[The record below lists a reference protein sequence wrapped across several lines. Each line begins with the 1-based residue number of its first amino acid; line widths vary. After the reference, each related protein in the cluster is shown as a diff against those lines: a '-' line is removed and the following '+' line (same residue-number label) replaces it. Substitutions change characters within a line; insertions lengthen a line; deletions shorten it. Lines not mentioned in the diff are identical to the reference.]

1 MHKKRVKIVT
11 ALFDIGRERSG
22 DGRSIDKY
30 LEWFSKTLEL
40 NSYME
45 IYTEEKFRKFI
56 GDRRDPE
63 LTKVIIQ
70 NLGDIPAYKYKE
82 RISDI
87 INSESYLSRIK
98 DNSRI
103 ECRLDLYN
111 VIQYSKFGW
120 LKNSISYG
128 SVEDYYFW
136 MDAGC
141 SRFFGGLN
149 LKDDWPI
156 LKNVPDDKFII
167 QGNYNTSII
176 YPGMDINSYKWE
188 SDCILVGTL
197 FGGSGNIVFD
207 ISDMVMEIMEKDML
221 DEGMINNEQI
231 ALGIL
236 YKRMPSLFSVY
247 TDLTGGH
254 LPIFKELA
262 RR

>member
-11 ALFDIGRERSG
+11 ALFDIGREKLG
-22 DGRSIDKY
+22 DGRSIEQY

-45 IYTEEKFRKFI
+45 IYTEEKFKEFVEE
-56 GDRRDPE
+56 RRDPE

-70 NLGDIPAYKYKE
+70 NIEDIPAYKYKE
-82 RISDI
+82 KISDI

-98 DNSRI
+98 DSSRI

-120 LKNSISYG
+120 LKNSISHG
-128 SVEDYYFW
+128 NVEDFYFW
-136 MDAGC
+136 VDAGC
-141 SRFFGGLN
+141 SRFFDGFDT
-149 LKDDWPI
+149 KEDWPL
-156 LKNVPDDKFII
+156 LKNIPDDKFII

-176 YPGMDINSYKWE
+176 YAGLDINSYKWE
-188 SDCILVGTL
+188 NDCILVGTL
-197 FGGSGNIVFD
+197 FGGNGNIVSD
-207 ISDMVMEIMEKDML
+207 ISGMVMEIMEKDML
-221 DEGMINNEQI
+221 DEGTINNEQI

-236 YKRMPSLFSVY
+236 YKRIPSFFSVY
-247 TDLTGGH
+247 IDPAGGH
-254 LPIFKELA
+254 LPIFKKLA

>member
-11 ALFDIGRERSG
+11 ALFDIGREKSG
-22 DGRSIDKY
+22 DGRSIEKY

-45 IYTEEKFRKFI
+45 IYTEEKFRGFI
-56 GDRRDPE
+56 EERRDPK

-70 NLGDIPAYKYKE
+70 NLEDIPAYKYKE

-87 INSESYLSRIK
+87 INRESYLSRIK

-128 SVEDYYFW
+128 NVDDFYFW

-141 SRFFGGLN
+141 SRFFDGFDPNEG
-149 LKDDWPI
+149 WPI
-156 LKNVPDDKFII
+156 LKNLTADKFII

-176 YPGMDINSYKWE
+176 YPGMNIDSYKWE

-197 FGGSGNIVFD
+197 FGGRGDIVSD

-221 DEGMINNEQI
+221 DEDTINNEQI

-236 YKRMPSLFSVY
+236 YKRMPSVFSVY
-247 TDLTGGH
+247 IDLGGGH

-262 RR
+262 KR